1 MKKPGMLFLRTF
13 ILAMIT
19 VFAVTGAVQ
28 ADSLWA
34 DNSGSLYTKNKSQFR
49 VGDLLTVVV
58 VEQAS
63 ATQKAESS
71 NGKTG
76 DFSASGNGTMG
87 SLLPAFGSEW
97 DSNYKGQGNT
107 TRGGSLQA
115 TLTVEVKAVEPNG
128 ILVLE
133 GRQVIRVNAE
143 DQILTIKGRTRSE
156 DVHFNNVVMSTSISD
171 AVIEYQGKG
180 TVGATQK
187 PGALIRFFHWLF

>member
-1 MKKPGMLFLRTF
+1 MKKPAMILGTVL
-13 ILAMIT
+13 LAMLT
-19 VFAVTGAVQ
+19 MFAVKEAVW
-28 ADSLWA
+28 ADSLWT
-34 DNSGSLYTKNKSQFR
+34 DNSSSLYTKYQNKFR

-63 ATQKAESS
+63 ASQKAESS

-76 DFSASGNGTMG
+76 DFSASGNGTLG
-87 SLLPAFGSEW
+87 GLIPAFGSKW
-97 DSNYKGQGNT
+97 DSKYKGQGNT

-115 TLTVEVKAVEPNG
+115 SLTVEVKAVEPNG

-143 DQILTIKGRTRSE
+143 DQVLTIKGRARCE
-156 DVHFNNVVMSTSISD
+156 DVTANNVVMSTSISD

-180 TVGATQK
+180 TIGETQK
-187 PGALIRFFHWLF
+187 SGVLTKFFHWLF